1 MIQRPAPGTSAQEVL
16 QILHKIEAHV
26 ENLFQR
32 GVVNYVKQQLAAPT
46 DFIRPTAA
54 QQLLDDLCSLRRIR
68 EEFQDLLAD
77 TLAFPPSAPKAEGP
91 SPTPPTEL
99 EEDLTPED
107 ADNPTANLLAFNPN

>member
-1 MIQRPAPGTSAQEVL
+1 MNQRPPQTTSAQEVL

-46 DFIRPTAA
+46 DFIRPSAV
-54 QQLLDDLCSLRRIR
+54 QQQLDDLSSLRCIR

-77 TLAFPPSAPKAEGP
+77 TLAFPPPPATAAAP

-99 EEDLTPED
+99 EEDLTPEE
-107 ADNPTANLLAFNPN
+107 ADNPAANLLAFNPH